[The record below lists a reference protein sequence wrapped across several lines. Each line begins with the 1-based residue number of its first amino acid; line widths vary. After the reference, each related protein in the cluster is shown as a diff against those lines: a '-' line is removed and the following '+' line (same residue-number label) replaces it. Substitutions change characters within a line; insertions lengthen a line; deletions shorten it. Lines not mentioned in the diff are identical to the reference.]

1 MADFDPSK
9 LSKKEL
15 QDLYRELEKIGTL
28 TSNVVDD
35 ERSIR
40 DVILDQTKQLKFQ
53 QTLKKDIL
61 RATNKLYDIQYN
73 IRNEYNRELGTRKAT
88 LALDKELYQLDKS
101 VHSLNQDIA
110 YLEKQKSEY
119 SQDLAKSLTA
129 QVKKAGEYKKVLEDQ
144 KNTSDEIR
152 ENVGVKGFQGLSELF
167 EKMGGKA
174 SQLASPFEKAAE
186 AARETAQENI
196 EGNK

>member
-167 EKMGGKA
+167 
-174 SQLASPFEKAAE
+174 
-186 AARETAQENI
+186 
-196 EGNK
+196 